1 MTPSR
6 GKNDG
11 GRGRGRKASDTS
23 EQADGGLS
31 ASLGADSTTP
41 SFSRTSTTSRVTH
54 RLVDVA
60 PEPVKAPALPFPVVC
75 IGASAGGLE
84 AFTQLLEA
92 LPTDTGMAFVLVSHL
107 SPSHA
112 SHLAEI
118 LSRSTRMPVQEVKD
132 EPKVEP
138 NRVYVI
144 PPDSTMVIDKGC
156 LKLLPRRPVRGQ
168 HHPIDRFLESLASD
182 QSHKSIAVILSG
194 TGSDGTL
201 GLGEI
206 KAAGGITFAQ
216 DETAAYEGM
225 PRSATLAG
233 DVDFVLPPADIARQ
247 LGEIARHA
255 YVAPEDIPLVS
266 PPPAEAP
273 HFTKI
278 MNLLHQATGV
288 DFTHYKATTLHR
300 RIARRMVLQKVDRL
314 ADYAEVLRGK
324 PAELEALF
332 QDILINVTSFFRDP
346 ETFEL
351 LKTRLCPRITT
362 DRNAGDPIRMW
373 VVGCSTGEEAYSIAI
388 MFAEYMEREGRI
400 WPVQIFATDLNGAGI
415 ERARGGL
422 YPKSISERVSPE
434 RLRRYFYE
442 LDGKYRV
449 AKSIRDMCIFAKHNI
464 AADPPFSRMDL
475 ISCRNLLIYLEPV
488 LQQDLMPIMHYA
500 LKPRGFLWLGASET
514 TGPFQELF
522 EADDAKHRFYVKK
535 PTVARLP
542 VRLVLSR
549 APGERHPP
557 PEPPPGLGRRGE
569 DVQREADR
577 ILLAR
582 FTPSGVLVTDD
593 LEILQFRGDTGP
605 YLSPASG
612 RASLNLFK
620 MLREGLLLP
629 VRSLMERAK
638 SDGDVVR
645 TEGVRV
651 RSNGGFRLV
660 DVEVV
665 PVKLTGVMRD
675 CYLVLFHDSRESVA
689 PPPALAGDGQAEQ
702 ETRQLKQELVAT
714 KEYLQ
719 SVIEQQEAAY
729 EELQSA
735 NEEVQSANEELQ
747 SINEEIETSKEEIQS
762 SNEEL
767 ATVNEELQ
775 TRNAELG
782 QSNNDLMNLLASV
795 LMAIVML
802 GPDLRIRRFTP
813 MAEKML
819 NLIAT
824 DVGRPITDIKLNVDV
839 PDLEAIL
846 VEVVE
851 TVQPYQREVQD
862 RTGRWQ
868 SLRVRP
874 YRTLDN
880 RIDGAVIV
888 LVDIDSIKATAE
900 SLRIGAERLRVMY
913 DRAPLGIFETDL
925 EGRFQRVND
934 KFCELTGRSR
944 EMLLA
949 LRSQDI
955 THPDDV
961 AADADAFDR
970 IRTGAVPALRR
981 EKRYIREDG
990 QTVWVELHRFAIT
1003 DSQGTPAITVGIAED
1018 IAERKETE
1026 TQLRRREARFRSLM
1040 NAAPALIW
1048 ASGVEG
1054 MEYVNQAYLE
1064 FLGVESQE
1072 VLGNAWTYFMH
1083 PDDRD
1088 GYADAH
1094 DRAMSSLQPFEHQF
1108 RFRRGDGEYR
1118 WMMSVALPQFGAAGK
1133 FAGYTGATFDI
1144 TSLKQA
1150 EVILRTADHRKDEF
1164 IAMLAHELRN
1174 PLAPITNVV
1183 QILKSPDV
1191 DEKTRHW
1198 AHEVLDRQL
1207 RNVGRMVNDLL
1218 DVSRVNHGKIQ
1229 LHRERVELSDL
1240 VSRSVDALRPTIE
1253 AGKKQIAIELPT
1265 KPVVLDVDP
1274 MRLEQVIGNLV
1285 HNAVKFTPH
1294 GGRIWVTATVD
1305 EPAHRVRVAV
1315 SDNGDGIRAEL
1326 LPQVFDLFTQ
1336 GSTSLE
1342 RAQGGLGIGLTL
1354 VRGLIELH
1362 GGTVAV
1368 ESNGPGTGSRFIVT
1382 LPLHAGPATV
1392 EPRAAQPARA
1402 SGGARRILIV
1412 DDNLD
1417 AANALA
1423 TLLRQERHTVEV
1435 THSGAAA
1442 LEVAPTFRPQVALV
1456 DLGMPGM
1463 NGFEVAE
1470 RLRAR
1475 LGDLV
1480 LVAVS
1485 GYSGDESRR
1494 RARVAGFDDYAIK
1507 PLDPQTLDE
1516 LLSRHA
1522 R

>member
-1 MTPSR
+1 MTSSR
-6 GKNDG
+6 KKSDED
-11 GRGRGRKASDTS
+11 GRGRKRSNGEKQKDPSPSRSTS
-23 EQADGGLS
+23 PDQLIQRPD
-31 ASLGADSTTP
+31 
-41 SFSRTSTTSRVTH
+41 
-54 RLVDVA
+54 DVA
-60 PEPVKAPALPFPVVC
+60 PDTVTAPALAFPVVC

-84 AFTQLLEA
+84 AFTQLLEGI
-92 LPTDTGMAFVLVSHL
+92 PTDTGMAFVLVSHL

-112 SHLAEI
+112 SHLADI

-132 EPKVEP
+132 EPKVQP

-144 PPDSTMVIDKGC
+144 PPDSSMVISHGS

-168 HHPIDRFLESLASD
+168 HHPIDQFLESLARD

-201 GLGEI
+201 GLDEI

-216 DETAAYEGM
+216 DQTAAYEGM

-233 DVDFVLPPADIARQ
+233 AVDFVLPPAEIASQ
-247 LGEIARHA
+247 LADIARHA
-255 YVAPEDIPLVS
+255 YVSPDETPLV
-266 PPPAEAP
+266 PTPPAEVP
-273 HFTKI
+273 HLTRI
-278 MNLLHQATGV
+278 MNLLHQSTGV
-288 DFTHYKATTLHR
+288 DFTQYKTTTLNR
-300 RIARRMVLQKVDRL
+300 RIARRMALQKINRL
-314 ADYAEVLRGK
+314 AEYADLLRDK
-324 PAELEALF
+324 PAETDALF

-351 LKTRLCPRITT
+351 LKTRIFPRIAN
-362 DRNAGDPIRMW
+362 DRHTSDPIRMW
-373 VVGCSTGEEAYSIAI
+373 IVGCSTGEEAYSIAI
-388 MFAEYMEREGRI
+388 MFSEYMEREGRV
-400 WPVQIFATDLNGAGI
+400 WPVQIFATDLNGTGI

-422 YPKSISERVSPE
+422 YPKSISERVSAE

-442 LDGKYRV
+442 VDGKFRV
-449 AKSIRDMCIFAKHNI
+449 AKTIRDMCIFAKHNI

-475 ISCRNLLIYLEPV
+475 ISCRNLLIYLEPA
-488 LQQDLMPIMHYA
+488 LQEHLMSILHYA
-500 LKPRGFLWLGASET
+500 LKPDGFLWLGASET
-514 TGPFQELF
+514 TGSFRDLF
-522 EADDAKHRFYVKK
+522 EADDAKHRFFIKK
-535 PTVARLP
+535 PTTARAVVPLVRPRVLGELRP
-542 VRLVLSR
+542 V
-549 APGERHPP
+549 
-557 PEPPPGLGRRGE
+557 PEPLPAQARRGE

-577 ILLAR
+577 ILLTR
-582 FTPSGVLVTDD
+582 FTPPAVLVTDD
-593 LEILQFRGDTGP
+593 LEILQFRGDASA
-605 YLSPASG
+605 YLAPASG

-629 VRSLMERAK
+629 VRSLIARAK
-638 SDGDVVR
+638 SAGTPVR
-645 TEGVRV
+645 TDAVRV
-651 RSNGGFRLV
+651 RSNGGVRLV
-660 DVEVV
+660 DIEIV
-665 PVKLTGVMRD
+665 PVRMSAGGRD
-675 CYLVLFHDSRESVA
+675 SYLVLFHDRESGAA
-689 PPPALAGDGQAEQ
+689 PPAPTPDADLQTEQ
-702 ETRQLKQELVAT
+702 ETMQLKQELQAT

-719 SVIEQQEAAY
+719 SVIEQQEAAN
-729 EELQSA
+729 EELQSS

-795 LMAIVML
+795 QMAIVML

-839 PDLEAIL
+839 PNLEAIL

-851 TVQPYQREVQD
+851 TMQPHQREVQD
-862 RTGRWQ
+862 RHGRWH

-874 YRTLDN
+874 YRTFEN

-888 LVDIDSIKATAE
+888 LVDIDSIKANAE
-900 SLRIGAERLRVMY
+900 SLRVGAERLRIMY
-913 DRAPLGIFETDL
+913 DRAPVGIFETDL

-944 EMLLA
+944 DVLLA

-961 AADADAFDR
+961 AADLEAFER
-970 IRTGAVPALRR
+970 IRTGVVQSQRR
-981 EKRYIREDG
+981 EKRYVRDDG
-990 QTVWVELHRFAIT
+990 SFIWVELHRFGIVDAEGAA
-1003 DSQGTPAITVGIAED
+1003 SFTVGIAED
-1018 IAERKETE
+1018 ISERKDTE

-1048 ASGVEG
+1048 ASGVDG

-1088 GYADAH
+1088 DYAEAY
-1094 DRAMSSLQPFEHQF
+1094 DRAMNGLQPFEHQF

-1144 TSLKQA
+1144 TSLKRA
-1150 EVILRTADHRKDEF
+1150 EVTLRTADQRKDEF

-1183 QILKSPDV
+1183 QILKSGGV
-1191 DEKTRHW
+1191 EEQTVAW

-1207 RNVGRMVNDLL
+1207 RNMSRMVNDLL
-1218 DVSRVNHGKIQ
+1218 DVSRISHGKIQ
-1229 LHRERVELSDL
+1229 LRRESVELSDL
-1240 VSRSVDALRPTIE
+1240 VSRSVDVLRPTIE
-1253 AGKKQIAIELPT
+1253 AGKKQVAIELPT
-1265 KPVVLDVDP
+1265 RPVLLYADP

-1285 HNAVKFTPH
+1285 HNAVKFTAH
-1294 GGRIWVTATVD
+1294 GGHIWVTATVD
-1305 EPAHRVRVAV
+1305 ERENRVRLTVR
-1315 SDNGDGIRAEL
+1315 DDGDGIAPEAL
-1326 LPQVFDLFTQ
+1326 QQVFDLFMQ
-1336 GSTSLE
+1336 GSTSLD

-1362 GGTVAV
+1362 GGSVTVH
-1368 ESNGPGTGSRFIVT
+1368 SDGPSTGSQFTVT
-1382 LPLHAGPATV
+1382 LPLDAGPATAAKPA
-1392 EPRAAQPARA
+1392 PRRAPAAP
-1402 SGGARRILIV
+1402 GTRRVLIV
-1412 DDNLD
+1412 DDNVD

-1423 TLLRQERHTVEV
+1423 ALLRQDGHTIQVAN
-1435 THSGAAA
+1435 SGATA
-1442 LEVAPTFRPQVALV
+1442 LNLARSFQPQVALV

-1470 RLRAR
+1470 RLRDAHD
-1475 LGDLV
+1475 GVV

-1494 RARVAGFDDYAIK
+1494 RARAAGFDEYFIK
-1507 PLDPQTLDE
+1507 PFDPEAFDE
-1516 LLSRHA
+1516 LLSRHT